1 MNKQEIDMVEEALC
15 MNAYIADNY
24 FIYYF
29 PEMETIFLYYTMSEI
44 IITFSEPWYNEPII
58 TNTAFD
64 EAVNNYV
71 KELIRMI
78 KVTDNKEIKETV
90 LSGLKRNKE
99 KYGKRYCPCSLE
111 RTDDTVCMCKEFRE
125 MDKGICHC
133 QLYIKE

>member
-1 MNKQEIDMVEEALC
+1 
-15 MNAYIADNY
+15 
-24 FIYYF
+24 
-29 PEMETIFLYYTMSEI
+29 
-44 IITFSEPWYNEPII
+44 
-58 TNTAFD
+58 
-64 EAVNNYV
+64 
-71 KELIRMI
+71 MI

-111 RTDDTVCMCKEFRE
+111 RTDDTVCMFRE

>member
-1 MNKQEIDMVEEALC
+1 
-15 MNAYIADNY
+15 
-24 FIYYF
+24 
-29 PEMETIFLYYTMSEI
+29 MSEI
-44 IITFSEPWYNEPII
+44 VITFSEPWYDEPII

-71 KELIRMI
+71 KELVRMI

-90 LSGLKRNKE
+90 LKRNKE
-99 KYGKRYCPCSLE
+99 KYGKRYCSLE
-111 RTDDTVCMCKEFRE
+111 RTDDTVCMCKE